1 MTESMH
7 AIQID
12 QYGGPEVLQRR
23 QLPIPEPAEGEVVV
37 KIAAAGVGPWDAW
50 IRAGKSVLPQPLP
63 LTPGSDIAGV
73 VVQAGA
79 GVRAFRPGDAVF
91 GVTNR
96 RFTDGYAEYARAQAD
111 MVAAKPDGMSFQEAA
126 SMPVIAVTAWQMLHD
141 FAALQAG
148 HRVLVLG
155 GAGNVGAYVVQ
166 LARMAGAH
174 VAATASVTQ
183 AGSVSAL
190 GANEIIDR
198 GMSGLESRYGS
209 FDVIVDTV
217 GGKPLEHAYPLV
229 RKGGVVVSAVQKPDA
244 AKLAAQG
251 VRSDFLLV
259 AVRTGLLEKL
269 AALMVRGE
277 LRPQLGDILPLGE
290 AGLAHRMLEG
300 LEHKPGK
307 ILLIP

>member
-1 MTESMH
+1 MAESMH

-12 QYGGPEVLQRR
+12 QYGGPEVLQLRR
-23 QLPIPEPAEGEVVV
+23 LPRPEPAEGEVVV
-37 KIAAAGVGPWDAW
+37 KVAAAGVGPWDAW

-79 GVRAFRPGDAVF
+79 GVHAFRPGDAVF

-96 RFTDGYAEYARAQAD
+96 RFTDGYAEYARAQLD
-111 MVAAKPDGMSFQEAA
+111 MIAAKPDGVSFQEAA

-141 FAALQAG
+141 FAAVRAG
-148 HRVLVLG
+148 QRVLVLG
-155 GAGNVGAYVVQ
+155 GAGNVGSHAVR
-166 LARMAGAH
+166 LASLAGAH
-174 VAATASVTQ
+174 VAATASAAQ
-183 AGSVSAL
+183 AGFVAAL
-190 GANEIIDR
+190 GAGEIIDR
-198 GMSGLESRYGS
+198 GMSGLESRHGS

-229 RKGGVVVSAVQKPDA
+229 RKGGVVVSAVEKPDA
-244 AKLAAQG
+244 ARLAAQD

-259 AVRTGLLEKL
+259 AVRTGILEKL
-269 AALMVRGE
+269 AALMVQGH
-277 LRPQLGDILPLGE
+277 LRPHLGDILPLRE
-290 AGLAHRMLEG
+290 ARLAHEMLEG